1 MAQGAKGGGGGDRL
15 GRRGVLKP
23 PRPHPGSALGGSAGG
38 PQGEGMGGGWATVLI
53 SRGRAPRG
61 VPSALGERGRAPRL
75 RPANRVLPPG
85 GQEPPKRVIQMRCG
99 FAGGV
104 GHQRKRTRR
113 RRLNPRDETQG
124 SRPEEGD
131 PEREDSVRLGH
142 RVGEEGLSSW
152 GPREGVSGRRGQQDT

>member
-23 PRPHPGSALGGSAGG
+23 PRPHPGSARGGSAGG
-38 PQGEGMGGGWATVLI
+38 PQGEGMGGLDHSPHLAWAG
-53 SRGRAPRG
+53 SEGGPFSPG
-61 VPSALGERGRAPRL
+61 GKGRAPRL

-85 GQEPPKRVIQMRCG
+85 GQEPPKQVIQMRCG

-104 GHQRKRTRR
+104 GHQKKRTR

-142 RVGEEGLSSW
+142 RVGKEGLSRW
-152 GPREGVSGRRGQQDT
+152 GHPEGVSGRRGQQDT